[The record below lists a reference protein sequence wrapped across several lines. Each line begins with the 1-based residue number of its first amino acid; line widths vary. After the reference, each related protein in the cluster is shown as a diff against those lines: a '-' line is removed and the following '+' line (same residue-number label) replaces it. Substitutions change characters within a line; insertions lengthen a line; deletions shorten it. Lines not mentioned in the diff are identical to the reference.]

1 MSDNP
6 LMAALKEFEAT
17 EANLLKLERLWD
29 EIQGLI
35 PQGIVFGE
43 DPRYEERCRAFD
55 EILAALPMID
65 GWKPSI
71 SLPDPN
77 GIAQDRFDAKDLSI
91 PEVEIAVE
99 TSISAPGREIRE
111 YRFRFNK
118 TRRALVRDSLIERIE
133 NIDSALSTVR
143 GGISSMLSFEKL
155 TGPHWDM
162 FKENIAQI
170 DVLLGSDPRPPRWRE
185 LQRHAWFGQLQD
197 LNDIEKLDWPS
208 IRAAL
213 MKDLYADDE
222 PLPVNVTDLGN
233 LVASK
238 PRGNVIT
245 GLQWSNLDDEAFERL
260 IFNVISNTKG
270 YENPAWLTKT
280 NAPDRG
286 RDLSVT
292 RVIVDQ
298 LSGTR
303 RQRVIIQARHWLSR
317 SVTLSDV
324 VMIKEQM
331 ALWGEPRVEIV
342 IITTSGWFTTDAI
355 QWIEKHDENGEVP
368 RVEMWPRSHL
378 ELLLASR
385 PGLVA
390 EFGLRGR

>member
-1 MSDNP
+1 MPDNP

-43 DPRYEERCRAFD
+43 APRHEDRCRAFD
-55 EILAALPMID
+55 EVLTVLPTID

-71 SLPDPN
+71 SLPDLN
-77 GIAQDRFDAKDLSI
+77 GIAQDRFDAKDLGM
-91 PEVEIAVE
+91 PEAEIAVE
-99 TSISAPGREIRE
+99 TAISAPGRELRE

-118 TRRALVRDSLIERIE
+118 TRRALIRESLIETIE
-133 NIDSALSTVR
+133 SIDSALSAVR
-143 GGISSMLSFEKL
+143 AGLNSLLSFEKI
-155 TGPHWDM
+155 TGPHWET
-162 FKENIAQI
+162 FKKNIAQI
-170 DVLLGSDPRPPRWRE
+170 DILLGSDPRPFRWRE
-185 LQRHAWFGQLQD
+185 LQRHASFGQLQD
-197 LNDIEKLDWPS
+197 LNDIEKLDWPP

-245 GLQWSNLDDEAFERL
+245 GLRWSNLDDEGFERL

-280 NAPDRG
+280 NAADRG
-286 RDLSVT
+286 RDLSVSRIT
-292 RVIVDQ
+292 VDQ

-303 RQRVIIQARHWLSR
+303 RQRAIIQARHWVSR
-317 SVTLSDV
+317 SVSLPDV
-324 VMIKEQM
+324 VLIKEQM

-342 IITTSGWFTTDAI
+342 IIATSGWFTTDAI
-355 QWIEKHDENGEVP
+355 QWVEKHDESGEVP
-368 RVEMWPRSHL
+368 RIEMWPQSHL

-390 EFGLRGR
+390 EFGLRGG